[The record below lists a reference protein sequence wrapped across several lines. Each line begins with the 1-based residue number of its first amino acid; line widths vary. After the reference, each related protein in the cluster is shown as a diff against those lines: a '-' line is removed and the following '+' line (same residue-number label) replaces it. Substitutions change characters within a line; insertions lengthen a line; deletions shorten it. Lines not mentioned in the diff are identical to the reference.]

1 MKVSNLLDERRTVS
15 EHKSRIAIRDVP
27 QLLDEFEECVE
38 RSYFDKNFLPASESP
53 IPGSSMALEDP
64 QRALQFGSGAK
75 DLVRIGR
82 SNAVAQARLSDV
94 VWVEDVMSAIAV
106 DAAHSLSSVPE
117 EIIEDS
123 LGERD
128 IPAMGVVIFERGTG
142 FYLPRD
148 IEDGRHY
155 HCEVIGYVKTS
166 PFSGNDFVLLN
177 IASPDKRGSSIY
189 EFGSFYMLAD
199 LDLNTQKRLKN
210 LVRATYLLMG
220 DSAVAQMGM
229 ETVGEVTKRKH
240 GKRKT
245 IKAGYP
251 VRTVRVGAHLLANS
265 IPDHSAADEHES
277 GEKKWTLKHRVITRG
292 HWKRVAYGKGRSLRR
307 VQWIMPYVRG
317 PEGADLVVRPVVKVW
332 RSGGVD

>member
-1 MKVSNLLDERRTVS
+1 MS

-27 QLLDEFEECVE
+27 QLLDEFEECVA
-38 RSYFDKNFLPASESP
+38 RAYFDKNLLPDSESP
-53 IPGSSMALEDP
+53 IPGSSMVLEDP
-64 QRALQFGSGAK
+64 QQALKFGSRAK
-75 DLVRIGR
+75 DFVRIDR
-82 SNAVAQARLSDV
+82 SNAVARARMSEVL
-94 VWVEDVMSAIAV
+94 WVEDVMATIAV
-106 DAAHSLSSVPE
+106 DAAQSLSSVPE
-117 EIIEDS
+117 EVIEAS
-123 LGERD
+123 LGERE

-142 FYLPRD
+142 FYLPID
-148 IEDGRHY
+148 IAGGRHY

-166 PFSGNDFVLLN
+166 PFSGSDFVLLN
-177 IASPDKRGSSIY
+177 IAAPDKKGSSIY

-199 LDLNTQKRLKN
+199 VDLNTQKKLKN

-220 DSAVAQMGM
+220 DSAVARVGV

-240 GKRKT
+240 GKRKI

-251 VRTVRVGAHLLANS
+251 VRTVQVGAHLLANS
-265 IPDHSAADEHES
+265 IPDHSVVDEHES

-332 RSGGVD
+332 RSGGDG

>member
-1 MKVSNLLDERRTVS
+1 MS

-27 QLLDEFEECVE
+27 QLLDEFEECVA
-38 RSYFDKNFLPASESP
+38 RAYFDKNLLPDSESP
-53 IPGSSMALEDP
+53 IPGSSMVLEDP
-64 QRALQFGSGAK
+64 QQALKFSSRAK
-75 DLVRIGR
+75 DFVRIDR
-82 SNAVAQARLSDV
+82 SNAVARARMSEVL
-94 VWVEDVMSAIAV
+94 WVEDVMAAIAV
-106 DAAHSLSSVPE
+106 DAAQSLSSVPE
-117 EIIEDS
+117 EVIEAS
-123 LGERD
+123 LGERE

-142 FYLPRD
+142 FYLPID
-148 IEDGRHY
+148 IAGGRHY

-166 PFSGNDFVLLN
+166 PFSGSDFVLLN
-177 IASPDKRGSSIY
+177 IAAPDKKGSSIY

-199 LDLNTQKRLKN
+199 VDLNTQKKLKN

-220 DSAVAQMGM
+220 DSAVARVGV

-240 GKRKT
+240 GKRKI

-251 VRTVRVGAHLLANS
+251 VRTVQVGAHLLANS
-265 IPDHSAADEHES
+265 IPDHSVVDEHES

-332 RSGGVD
+332 RSGGDG

>member
-1 MKVSNLLDERRTVS
+1 MS

-27 QLLDEFEECVE
+27 QLLDEFEECVA
-38 RSYFDKNFLPASESP
+38 RAYFDKNLLPDSESP
-53 IPGSSMALEDP
+53 IPGSSMVLEDP
-64 QRALQFGSGAK
+64 QQALKFGSRAK
-75 DLVRIGR
+75 DFVRIDR
-82 SNAVAQARLSDV
+82 SNAVARARMSEVL
-94 VWVEDVMSAIAV
+94 WVEDVMAAIAV
-106 DAAHSLSSVPE
+106 DAAQSLSSVPE
-117 EIIEDS
+117 EVIEAS
-123 LGERD
+123 LGERE

-142 FYLPRD
+142 FYLPID
-148 IEDGRHY
+148 IAGGRHY

-166 PFSGNDFVLLN
+166 PFSGSDFVLLN
-177 IASPDKRGSSIY
+177 IAAPDKKGSSIY

-199 LDLNTQKRLKN
+199 VDLNTQKKLKN

-220 DSAVAQMGM
+220 DSAVARVGV

-240 GKRKT
+240 GKRKI

-251 VRTVRVGAHLLANS
+251 VRTVQVGAHLLANS
-265 IPDHSAADEHES
+265 IPDHSAADEHEP

-332 RSGGVD
+332 RSGGDG

>member
-1 MKVSNLLDERRTVS
+1 MS
-15 EHKSRIAIRDVP
+15 EHKSRIAIKDVP

-38 RSYFDKNFLPASESP
+38 HAYFDKNFLPASESP

-64 QRALQFGSGAK
+64 QRALEFGSGAK

-82 SNAVAQARLSDV
+82 SKAVAQARLSDV

-117 EIIEDS
+117 EVIEAS

-128 IPAMGVVIFERGTG
+128 IPAMGVVVFERGTG

-148 IEDGRHY
+148 IAGGRHY

-189 EFGSFYMLAD
+189 EFGSFYMMAD
-199 LDLNTQKRLKN
+199 LDSNTQKVVRN

-220 DSAVAQMGM
+220 DSTVVQMGV

-251 VRTVRVGAHLLANS
+251 VRTVRVGAQLLANS
-265 IPDHSAADEHES
+265 IPDSGVADERE
-277 GEKKWTLKHRVITRG
+277 GGGKKWTLDHRVITRG
-292 HWKRVAYGKGRSLRR
+292 HWRQVPYGKGRKLRR
-307 VQWIMPYVRG
+307 AQWIMPYVRG

-332 RSGGVD
+332 RSGGDG

>member
-1 MKVSNLLDERRTVS
+1 MS
-15 EHKSRIAIRDVP
+15 EHKSRIAIKDVP
-27 QLLDEFEECVE
+27 QLLDEFEEYVE
-38 RSYFDKNFLPASESP
+38 RAYFDKNLLPDSESP
-53 IPGSSMALEDP
+53 IPGSSIVLEDP
-64 QRALQFGSGAK
+64 QQALKFGSRAK
-75 DLVRIGR
+75 DFVRIGR
-82 SNAVAQARLSDV
+82 SNAVAQARMSEVL
-94 VWVEDVMSAIAV
+94 WVEDVMAAIAV
-106 DAAHSLSSVPE
+106 EAAQSLSSVPE
-117 EIIEDS
+117 EVIEAS
-123 LGERD
+123 LGERE

-142 FYLPRD
+142 FYLPID
-148 IEDGRHY
+148 IAGGRHY

-166 PFSGNDFVLLN
+166 PFSGSDFVLLN
-177 IASPDKRGSSIY
+177 IAAPDKKGSSIY

-199 LDLNTQKRLKN
+199 VDLNTQKKLKN

-220 DSAVAQMGM
+220 DSAVARVGV

-240 GKRKT
+240 GKRKI

-251 VRTVRVGAHLLANS
+251 VRTVQVGAHLLANS
-265 IPDHSAADEHES
+265 IPDHSAADEHEP

-332 RSGGVD
+332 RSGSDG

>member
-1 MKVSNLLDERRTVS
+1 MS

-27 QLLDEFEECVE
+27 QLLDEFEECVA
-38 RSYFDKNFLPASESP
+38 RAYFDKNLLPDSESP
-53 IPGSSMALEDP
+53 IPGSSMVLEDP
-64 QRALQFGSGAK
+64 QQALKFGSRAK
-75 DLVRIGR
+75 DFVRIDR
-82 SNAVAQARLSDV
+82 SNAVARARMSEVL
-94 VWVEDVMSAIAV
+94 WVEDVMAAIAV
-106 DAAHSLSSVPE
+106 DAAQSLSSVPE
-117 EIIEDS
+117 EVIEAS
-123 LGERD
+123 LGERE

-142 FYLPRD
+142 FYLPID
-148 IEDGRHY
+148 IAGGRHY

-166 PFSGNDFVLLN
+166 PFSGSDFVLLN
-177 IASPDKRGSSIY
+177 IAAPDKKGSSIY

-199 LDLNTQKRLKN
+199 VDLNTQKRLKN

-220 DSAVAQMGM
+220 DSAVARVGT

-240 GKRKT
+240 GKRKI

-251 VRTVRVGAHLLANS
+251 VRTVQVGAHLLANS
-265 IPDHSAADEHES
+265 IPDHSAADEHEP

-332 RSGGVD
+332 RSGGDS

>member
-1 MKVSNLLDERRTVS
+1 MS
-15 EHKSRIAIRDVP
+15 EHKSRIAIKDVP
-27 QLLDEFEECVE
+27 QLLDEFEEYVE
-38 RSYFDKNFLPASESP
+38 CAYFDKNLLPDSESP
-53 IPGSSMALEDP
+53 VPGSSMALEDP
-64 QRALQFGSGAK
+64 QQALEFGSRAK
-75 DLVRIGR
+75 DFVRIGR
-82 SNAVAQARLSDV
+82 SVAAAQARLSEV

-106 DAAHSLSSVPE
+106 DAARSLSSVPE
-117 EIIEDS
+117 EVIENS
-123 LGERD
+123 LGERG

-142 FYLPRD
+142 LYLPRD
-148 IEDGRHY
+148 VRVPGGDKRQY
-155 HCEVIGYVKTS
+155 YCEVIGYVKIS
-166 PFSGNDFVLLN
+166 QFSGNDFVLLN
-177 IASPDKRGSSIY
+177 IAHPDKQGSSFY
-189 EFGSFYMLAD
+189 EFGSFYLMAD
-199 LDLNTQKRLKN
+199 LDLNTQKRVKN

-220 DSAVAQMGM
+220 DSTVAQMGV

-265 IPDHSAADEHES
+265 IPDHSVADEHEP

-332 RSGGVD
+332 RSGGDS

>member
-1 MKVSNLLDERRTVS
+1 MS
-15 EHKSRIAIRDVP
+15 EHKSRIAIKDVP
-27 QLLDEFEECVE
+27 QLLDEFEEYVE
-38 RSYFDKNFLPASESP
+38 RAYFDKNLLPDSESP
-53 IPGSSMALEDP
+53 IPGSSIVLEDP
-64 QRALQFGSGAK
+64 QQALKFGSRAK
-75 DLVRIGR
+75 DFVRIGR
-82 SNAVAQARLSDV
+82 SNAVAQARMSEVL
-94 VWVEDVMSAIAV
+94 WVEDVMAAIAV
-106 DAAHSLSSVPE
+106 EAAQSLSSVPE
-117 EIIEDS
+117 EVIEAS
-123 LGERD
+123 LGERE

-142 FYLPRD
+142 FYLPID
-148 IEDGRHY
+148 IAGGRHY

-166 PFSGNDFVLLN
+166 PFSGSDFVLLN
-177 IASPDKRGSSIY
+177 IAAPDKKGSSIY

-199 LDLNTQKRLKN
+199 LDLNTQKKLKN

-220 DSAVAQMGM
+220 DSAVARVGT

-240 GKRKT
+240 GKRKI

-251 VRTVRVGAHLLANS
+251 VRTVQVGAHLLANS
-265 IPDHSAADEHES
+265 IPDHSAADEHEP

-332 RSGGVD
+332 RSGSDG

>member
-1 MKVSNLLDERRTVS
+1 MS
-15 EHKSRIAIRDVP
+15 EHKSRIAIKDVP
-27 QLLDEFEECVE
+27 QLLDEFEEYVE
-38 RSYFDKNFLPASESP
+38 RAYFDKNLLPDSESP
-53 IPGSSMALEDP
+53 IPGTSIVLEDP
-64 QRALQFGSGAK
+64 QQALKFGSRAK
-75 DLVRIGR
+75 DFVRIGR
-82 SNAVAQARLSDV
+82 SNAVAQARMSEVL
-94 VWVEDVMSAIAV
+94 WVEDVMAAIAV
-106 DAAHSLSSVPE
+106 EAAQSLSSVPE
-117 EIIEDS
+117 EVIEAS
-123 LGERD
+123 LGERE

-142 FYLPRD
+142 FYLPID
-148 IEDGRHY
+148 IAGGRHY

-166 PFSGNDFVLLN
+166 PFSGSDFVLLN

-199 LDLNTQKRLKN
+199 VDLNTQKRLKN

-220 DSAVAQMGM
+220 DSAVARVGT

-240 GKRKT
+240 GKRKI

-251 VRTVRVGAHLLANS
+251 VRTVQVGAHLLANS
-265 IPDHSAADEHES
+265 IPDHSAADEHEP

-332 RSGGVD
+332 RSGSDG

>member
-1 MKVSNLLDERRTVS
+1 MS

-27 QLLDEFEECVE
+27 QLLDEFEECVA
-38 RSYFDKNFLPASESP
+38 RAYFDKNLLPDSESP
-53 IPGSSMALEDP
+53 IPGSSMVLEDP
-64 QRALQFGSGAK
+64 QQALKFGSRAK
-75 DLVRIGR
+75 DFVRIDR
-82 SNAVAQARLSDV
+82 SNAVARARMSEVL
-94 VWVEDVMSAIAV
+94 WVEDVMAAIAV
-106 DAAHSLSSVPE
+106 DAAQSLSSVPE
-117 EIIEDS
+117 EVIEAS
-123 LGERD
+123 LGERE

-142 FYLPRD
+142 FYLPID
-148 IEDGRHY
+148 IAGGRHY

-166 PFSGNDFVLLN
+166 PFSGSDFVLLN
-177 IASPDKRGSSIY
+177 IAAPDKKGSSIY

-199 LDLNTQKRLKN
+199 VDLNTQKKLKN

-220 DSAVAQMGM
+220 DSAVARVGT

-240 GKRKT
+240 GKRKI

-251 VRTVRVGAHLLANS
+251 VRTVQVGAHLLANS
-265 IPDHSAADEHES
+265 IPDHSAADEHEP

-332 RSGGVD
+332 RSGGDG

>member
-1 MKVSNLLDERRTVS
+1 MS

-27 QLLDEFEECVE
+27 QLLDEFEECVA
-38 RSYFDKNFLPASESP
+38 RAYFDKNLLPDSESP
-53 IPGSSMALEDP
+53 IPGSSMVLEDP
-64 QRALQFGSGAK
+64 QQALKFGSRAK
-75 DLVRIGR
+75 DFVRIDR
-82 SNAVAQARLSDV
+82 SNAVARARMSEVL
-94 VWVEDVMSAIAV
+94 WVEDVMAAIAV
-106 DAAHSLSSVPE
+106 DAAQSLSSVPE
-117 EIIEDS
+117 EVIEAS
-123 LGERD
+123 LGERE

-142 FYLPRD
+142 FYLPID
-148 IEDGRHY
+148 IAGGRHY

-166 PFSGNDFVLLN
+166 PFSGSDFVLLN
-177 IASPDKRGSSIY
+177 IAAPDKKGSSIY

-199 LDLNTQKRLKN
+199 VDLNTQKKLKN
-210 LVRATYLLMG
+210 LVRATYLLMS
-220 DSAVAQMGM
+220 DSAVARVGV

-240 GKRKT
+240 GKRKI

-251 VRTVRVGAHLLANS
+251 VRTVQVGAHLLANS
-265 IPDHSAADEHES
+265 IPDHSVVDEHES

-332 RSGGVD
+332 RSGGDG

>member
-1 MKVSNLLDERRTVS
+1 MS
-15 EHKSRIAIRDVP
+15 EHKSRIAIKDVP
-27 QLLDEFEECVE
+27 QLLDEFEEYVE
-38 RSYFDKNFLPASESP
+38 RAYFDKNLLPDSESP
-53 IPGSSMALEDP
+53 IPGSSIVLEDP
-64 QRALQFGSGAK
+64 QQALKFGSRAK
-75 DLVRIGR
+75 DFVRIGR
-82 SNAVAQARLSDV
+82 SNAVAQARMSEVL
-94 VWVEDVMSAIAV
+94 WVEDVMAAIAV
-106 DAAHSLSSVPE
+106 EAAQSLSSVPE
-117 EIIEDS
+117 EVIEAS
-123 LGERD
+123 LGERE

-142 FYLPRD
+142 FYLPID
-148 IEDGRHY
+148 IAGGRHY

-166 PFSGNDFVLLN
+166 PFSGSDFVLLN
-177 IASPDKRGSSIY
+177 IAAPDKKGSSIY

-199 LDLNTQKRLKN
+199 VDLNTQKKLKN

-220 DSAVAQMGM
+220 DSAVARVGT

-240 GKRKT
+240 GKRKI

-251 VRTVRVGAHLLANS
+251 VRTVQVGAHLLANS
-265 IPDHSAADEHES
+265 IPDHSAADEHEP

-332 RSGGVD
+332 RSGGDS

>member
-1 MKVSNLLDERRTVS
+1 MS
-15 EHKSRIAIRDVP
+15 EHKSRIAIKDVP
-27 QLLDEFEECVE
+27 QLLDEFEEYVE
-38 RSYFDKNFLPASESP
+38 RAYFDKNLLPDSESP
-53 IPGSSMALEDP
+53 IPGSSIVLEDP
-64 QRALQFGSGAK
+64 QQALKFGSRAK
-75 DLVRIGR
+75 DFVRIGR
-82 SNAVAQARLSDV
+82 SNAVAQARMSEVL
-94 VWVEDVMSAIAV
+94 WVEDVMAAIAV
-106 DAAHSLSSVPE
+106 EAAQSLSSVPE
-117 EIIEDS
+117 EVIEAS
-123 LGERD
+123 LGERE

-142 FYLPRD
+142 FYLPID
-148 IEDGRHY
+148 IAGGRHY

-166 PFSGNDFVLLN
+166 PFSGSDFVLLN
-177 IASPDKRGSSIY
+177 IAAPDKKGSSIY

-199 LDLNTQKRLKN
+199 VDLNTQKKLKN

-220 DSAVAQMGM
+220 DSAVARVGV

-240 GKRKT
+240 GKRKI

-251 VRTVRVGAHLLANS
+251 VRTVQVGAHLLANS
-265 IPDHSAADEHES
+265 IPDHSVADEHEP

-332 RSGGVD
+332 RSGSDG

>member
-1 MKVSNLLDERRTVS
+1 MS
-15 EHKSRIAIRDVP
+15 EHKSRIAIKDVP
-27 QLLDEFEECVE
+27 QLLDEFEEYVE
-38 RSYFDKNFLPASESP
+38 RAYFDKNLLPDSESP
-53 IPGSSMALEDP
+53 IPGSSIVLEDP
-64 QRALQFGSGAK
+64 QQALKFGSRAK
-75 DLVRIGR
+75 DFVRIGR
-82 SNAVAQARLSDV
+82 SNAVAQARMSEVL
-94 VWVEDVMSAIAV
+94 WVEDVMAAIAV
-106 DAAHSLSSVPE
+106 EAAQSLSSVPE
-117 EIIEDS
+117 EVIEAS
-123 LGERD
+123 LGERE

-142 FYLPRD
+142 FYLPID
-148 IEDGRHY
+148 IAGGRHY

-166 PFSGNDFVLLN
+166 PFSGSDFVLLN
-177 IASPDKRGSSIY
+177 IAAPDKKGSSIY

-199 LDLNTQKRLKN
+199 VDLNTQKKLKN

-220 DSAVAQMGM
+220 DSAVARVGT

-240 GKRKT
+240 GKRKI

-251 VRTVRVGAHLLANS
+251 VRTVQVGAHLLANS
-265 IPDHSAADEHES
+265 IPDHSAADEHEP

-332 RSGGVD
+332 RSGSDG

>member
-1 MKVSNLLDERRTVS
+1 MS

-27 QLLDEFEECVE
+27 QLLDEFEECVA
-38 RSYFDKNFLPASESP
+38 RAYFDKNLLPDSESP
-53 IPGSSMALEDP
+53 IPGSSMVLEDP
-64 QRALQFGSGAK
+64 QQALKFGSRAK
-75 DLVRIGR
+75 DFVRIDR
-82 SNAVAQARLSDV
+82 SNAVARARMSEVL
-94 VWVEDVMSAIAV
+94 WVEDVMAAIAV
-106 DAAHSLSSVPE
+106 DAAQSLSSVPE
-117 EIIEDS
+117 EVIEAS
-123 LGERD
+123 LGERE

-142 FYLPRD
+142 FYLPID
-148 IEDGRHY
+148 IAGGRHY

-166 PFSGNDFVLLN
+166 PFSGSDFVLLN
-177 IASPDKRGSSIY
+177 IAAPDKKGSSIY

-199 LDLNTQKRLKN
+199 VDLNTQKKLKN

-220 DSAVAQMGM
+220 DSAVARVGV

-240 GKRKT
+240 GKRKI

-251 VRTVRVGAHLLANS
+251 VRTVQVGAHLLANS
-265 IPDHSAADEHES
+265 IPDHSVVDEHES

-332 RSGGVD
+332 RSGGDG

>member
-1 MKVSNLLDERRTVS
+1 MS
-15 EHKSRIAIRDVP
+15 EHKSRIAIKDVP
-27 QLLDEFEECVE
+27 QLLDEFEEYVE
-38 RSYFDKNFLPASESP
+38 RAYFNKNFLPASESP

-64 QRALQFGSGAK
+64 QRALEFGSGAK

-82 SNAVAQARLSDV
+82 SNAVAQARMSEVL
-94 VWVEDVMSAIAV
+94 WVEDMMAAIAV

-117 EIIEDS
+117 EVIEAS
-123 LGERD
+123 LGERE

-142 FYLPRD
+142 FYLPID
-148 IEDGRHY
+148 IAGGRHY

-177 IASPDKRGSSIY
+177 IAAPDKKGSSIY
-189 EFGSFYMLAD
+189 KFGSFYMLAD
-199 LDLNTQKRLKN
+199 VDLNTQKKLKN

-220 DSAVAQMGM
+220 DSAVARVGV
-229 ETVGEVTKRKH
+229 ETVGEVAKRKH
-240 GKRKT
+240 GKRKI

-265 IPDHSAADEHES
+265 IPDHSVADEHEP

-332 RSGGVD
+332 RSGSDG

>member
-1 MKVSNLLDERRTVS
+1 MS
-15 EHKSRIAIRDVP
+15 EHKSRIAIKDVP
-27 QLLDEFEECVE
+27 QLLDEFEEYVE
-38 RSYFDKNFLPASESP
+38 HSYFDKNFLPDSESP

-64 QRALQFGSGAK
+64 QRALKFGSRAK
-75 DLVRIGR
+75 DFVRIGR
-82 SNAVAQARLSDV
+82 SNAVAQARMSEVL
-94 VWVEDVMSAIAV
+94 WVEDVMSAIAV
-106 DAAHSLSSVPE
+106 DAAQSLSSVPE
-117 EIIEDS
+117 EVIEAS
-123 LGERD
+123 LGERE

-142 FYLPRD
+142 FYLPID
-148 IEDGRHY
+148 IAGGRHY

-166 PFSGNDFVLLN
+166 PFSGSDFVLLN

-199 LDLNTQKRLKN
+199 VDLNTQKRVRN

-220 DSAVAQMGM
+220 DPAVARVGT

-265 IPDHSAADEHES
+265 VPDHSVADEHES

-332 RSGGVD
+332 RSGGDG

>member
-155 HCEVIGYVKTS
+155 HCEVIGYVKSS

-220 DSAVAQMGM
+220 DSAVAQMGV

>member
-1 MKVSNLLDERRTVS
+1 MS
-15 EHKSRIAIRDVP
+15 EHKSRIAIKDVP
-27 QLLDEFEECVE
+27 QLLDEFEEYVE
-38 RSYFDKNFLPASESP
+38 HAYFDKNFLPDSESP

-64 QRALQFGSGAK
+64 QRALEFGSKAR
-75 DLVRIGR
+75 DFVRIGR
-82 SNAVAQARLSDV
+82 SVAVSRARMSEVL
-94 VWVEDVMSAIAV
+94 WVEDVMAAIAV
-106 DAAHSLSSVPE
+106 DAAQSLSSVPE
-117 EIIEDS
+117 EVIEAS
-123 LGERD
+123 LGERE

-142 FYLPRD
+142 FFYRGTAGD
-148 IEDGRHY
+148 KQY

-166 PFSGNDFVLLN
+166 PFIGEDFVLLN
-177 IASPDKRGSSIY
+177 IAHPIGQRSSIY
-189 EFGSFYMLAD
+189 GFSSFVLMRDLA
-199 LDLNTQKRLKN
+199 LSAQEKVKN

-220 DSAVAQMGM
+220 DSAVARVGV

-240 GKRKT
+240 GKRKI

-251 VRTVRVGAHLLANS
+251 VRTVQVGAHLLANS
-265 IPDHSAADEHES
+265 IPDHGDAEEREP

-332 RSGGVD
+332 RSGGDG

>member
-1 MKVSNLLDERRTVS
+1 MS

-27 QLLDEFEECVE
+27 QLLDEFEECVA
-38 RSYFDKNFLPASESP
+38 RAYFDKNLLPDSESP
-53 IPGSSMALEDP
+53 IPGSSMVLEDP
-64 QRALQFGSGAK
+64 QQALKFGSRAK
-75 DLVRIGR
+75 DFVRIDR
-82 SNAVAQARLSDV
+82 SNAVARARMSEVL
-94 VWVEDVMSAIAV
+94 WVEDVMAAIAV
-106 DAAHSLSSVPE
+106 DAAQSLSSVPE
-117 EIIEDS
+117 EVIEAS
-123 LGERD
+123 LGERE

-142 FYLPRD
+142 FYLPID
-148 IEDGRHY
+148 IAGGRHY

-166 PFSGNDFVLLN
+166 PFSGSDFVLLN
-177 IASPDKRGSSIY
+177 IAAPDKKGSSIY

-199 LDLNTQKRLKN
+199 VDLNTQKKLKN

-220 DSAVAQMGM
+220 DSAVARVGT

-240 GKRKT
+240 GKRKI

-251 VRTVRVGAHLLANS
+251 VRTVQVGAHLLANS
-265 IPDHSAADEHES
+265 IPDHSAADEHEP

-332 RSGGVD
+332 RSGSDG

>member
-1 MKVSNLLDERRTVS
+1 MIEQ
-15 EHKSRIAIRDVP
+15 KSRIAIKDVP
-27 QLLDEFEECVE
+27 QILDEFEQYVE
-38 RSYFDKNFLPASESP
+38 NAYFDKNLLPDSESP
-53 IPGSSMALEDP
+53 IPGSSMALENP
-64 QRALQFGSGAK
+64 QRALAFGSRAK
-75 DLVRIGR
+75 DFVRIGR
-82 SNAVAQARLSDV
+82 SNAVAQARMSDV

-123 LGERD
+123 LGERK
-128 IPAMGVVIFERGTG
+128 IPAMGVVVFERGTG
-142 FYLPRD
+142 FYLPID
-148 IEDGRHY
+148 IAGGRHY

-166 PFSGNDFVLLN
+166 PFLGSDFVLLN

-220 DSAVAQMGM
+220 DSAVAQMGV

-251 VRTVRVGAHLLANS
+251 VRTVRVGAQLLANS
-265 IPDHSAADEHES
+265 IPDSGVADEREHG
-277 GEKKWTLKHRVITRG
+277 GEEVDAGPPGDYPRALETGTLRQGSETAASAVDYAVCA
-292 HWKRVAYGKGRSLRR
+292 W
-307 VQWIMPYVRG
+307 
-317 PEGADLVVRPVVKVW
+317 
-332 RSGGVD
+332 SGGGGFGGSSGGEGLAVWW

>member
-1 MKVSNLLDERRTVS
+1 MS

-27 QLLDEFEECVE
+27 QLLDEFEECVA
-38 RSYFDKNFLPASESP
+38 RAYFDKNLLPDSESP
-53 IPGSSMALEDP
+53 IPGSSMVLEDP
-64 QRALQFGSGAK
+64 QQALKFGSRAK
-75 DLVRIGR
+75 DFVRIDR
-82 SNAVAQARLSDV
+82 SNAVARARMSEVL
-94 VWVEDVMSAIAV
+94 WVEDVMAAIAV
-106 DAAHSLSSVPE
+106 DAAQSLSSVPE
-117 EIIEDS
+117 EVIEAS
-123 LGERD
+123 LGERE

-142 FYLPRD
+142 FYLPID
-148 IEDGRHY
+148 IAGGRHY

-166 PFSGNDFVLLN
+166 PFSGSDFVLLN
-177 IASPDKRGSSIY
+177 IAAPDKKGSSIY

-199 LDLNTQKRLKN
+199 VDLNTQKKLKN

-220 DSAVAQMGM
+220 DSAVARVGT

-240 GKRKT
+240 GKRKI

-251 VRTVRVGAHLLANS
+251 VRTVQVGAHLLANS
-265 IPDHSAADEHES
+265 IPDHSVVDEHES

-332 RSGGVD
+332 RSGGDS

>member
-1 MKVSNLLDERRTVS
+1 MS
-15 EHKSRIAIRDVP
+15 EHKSRIAIKDVP
-27 QLLDEFEECVE
+27 QLLDEFEEYVE
-38 RSYFDKNFLPASESP
+38 RAYFDKNLLPDSESP
-53 IPGSSMALEDP
+53 IPGSSIVLEDP
-64 QRALQFGSGAK
+64 QQALKFGSRAK
-75 DLVRIGR
+75 DFVRIGR
-82 SNAVAQARLSDV
+82 SNAVAQARMSEVL
-94 VWVEDVMSAIAV
+94 WVEDVMAAIAV
-106 DAAHSLSSVPE
+106 EAAQSLSSVPE
-117 EIIEDS
+117 EVIEAS
-123 LGERD
+123 LGERE

-142 FYLPRD
+142 FYLPID
-148 IEDGRHY
+148 IAGGRHY

-166 PFSGNDFVLLN
+166 PFSGSDFVLLN
-177 IASPDKRGSSIY
+177 IAAPDKKGSSIY

-199 LDLNTQKRLKN
+199 VDLNTQKKLKN

-220 DSAVAQMGM
+220 DSAVARVGT

-240 GKRKT
+240 GKRKI

-251 VRTVRVGAHLLANS
+251 VRTVQVGAHLLANS
-265 IPDHSAADEHES
+265 IPDHSAADEHEP

-332 RSGGVD
+332 RSGGDG

>member
-1 MKVSNLLDERRTVS
+1 MS
-15 EHKSRIAIRDVP
+15 EHKSRIAIKDVP
-27 QLLDEFEECVE
+27 QLLDEFEEYVE
-38 RSYFDKNFLPASESP
+38 RAYFDKNLLPDSESP
-53 IPGSSMALEDP
+53 IPGSSIVLEDP
-64 QRALQFGSGAK
+64 QQALKFGSRAK
-75 DLVRIGR
+75 DFVRIGR
-82 SNAVAQARLSDV
+82 SNAVAQARMSEVL
-94 VWVEDVMSAIAV
+94 WVEDVMAAIAV
-106 DAAHSLSSVPE
+106 EAAQSLSSVPE
-117 EIIEDS
+117 EVIEAS
-123 LGERD
+123 LGERE

-142 FYLPRD
+142 FYLPID
-148 IEDGRHY
+148 IAGGRHY

-166 PFSGNDFVLLN
+166 PFSGSDFVLLN
-177 IASPDKRGSSIY
+177 IAAPDKKGSSIY

-199 LDLNTQKRLKN
+199 VDLNTQKKLKN

-220 DSAVAQMGM
+220 DSAVARVGT

-240 GKRKT
+240 GKRKI

-251 VRTVRVGAHLLANS
+251 VRTVQVGAHLLANS
-265 IPDHSAADEHES
+265 IPDHSVADEHEP

-332 RSGGVD
+332 RSGSDD

>member
-1 MKVSNLLDERRTVS
+1 MS
-15 EHKSRIAIRDVP
+15 EHKSRIAIKDVP

-38 RSYFDKNFLPASESP
+38 HAYFNKNFLPASESP

-64 QRALQFGSGAK
+64 QRALEFGSGAK

-82 SNAVAQARLSDV
+82 SKAVAQARMSDV

-117 EIIEDS
+117 EVIEDS
-123 LGERD
+123 LGERE

-142 FYLPRD
+142 FYLPKD
-148 IEDGRHY
+148 IAGGRRY

-166 PFSGNDFVLLN
+166 PFTGNDFVLLN

-199 LDLNTQKRLKN
+199 LDLNTQKRVRN

-220 DSAVAQMGM
+220 DSAVAQMGV
-229 ETVGEVTKRKH
+229 ETVGEVTRRKH

-245 IKAGYP
+245 IRAGYP

-265 IPDHSAADEHES
+265 IPDHGVADEHES
-277 GEKKWTLKHRVITRG
+277 GDKKWTLKHRVITRG

>member
-1 MKVSNLLDERRTVS
+1 MI

-38 RSYFDKNFLPASESP
+38 HAYFDKNLLPDSESP

-64 QRALQFGSGAK
+64 QRALQFGSRAK

-117 EIIEDS
+117 EVIEDS

-128 IPAMGVVIFERGTG
+128 IPAMGVVVFERGTG

-148 IEDGRHY
+148 IAGSTRHY

-166 PFSGNDFVLLN
+166 PFSGSDFVLLN

-189 EFGSFYMLAD
+189 EFGSFYMMAD

-210 LVRATYLLMG
+210 LVCATYLLMD
-220 DSAVAQMGM
+220 DSAVAQMGV

-265 IPDHSAADEHES
+265 IPDGSAADERDR
-277 GEKKWTLKHRVITRG
+277 GGKKWTLDHRVITRG
-292 HWKRVAYGKGRSLRR
+292 HWRQVPYGKGRKMRR
-307 VQWIMPYVRG
+307 AQWIMPYVRG

-332 RSGGVD
+332 RSGGDG

>member
-1 MKVSNLLDERRTVS
+1 MS

-27 QLLDEFEECVE
+27 QLLDEFEECVA
-38 RSYFDKNFLPASESP
+38 RAYFDKNLLPDSESP
-53 IPGSSMALEDP
+53 IPGSSMVLEDP
-64 QRALQFGSGAK
+64 QQALKFGSRAK
-75 DLVRIGR
+75 DFVRIDR
-82 SNAVAQARLSDV
+82 SNAVARARMSEVL
-94 VWVEDVMSAIAV
+94 WVEDVMAAIAV
-106 DAAHSLSSVPE
+106 DAAQSLSSVPE
-117 EIIEDS
+117 EVIEAS
-123 LGERD
+123 LGERE

-142 FYLPRD
+142 FYLPID
-148 IEDGRHY
+148 IAGGRHY

-166 PFSGNDFVLLN
+166 PFSGSDFVLLN
-177 IASPDKRGSSIY
+177 IAAPDKKGSSIY

-199 LDLNTQKRLKN
+199 VDLNTQKKLKN

-220 DSAVAQMGM
+220 DSAVARVGT

-240 GKRKT
+240 GKRKI

-251 VRTVRVGAHLLANS
+251 VRTVQVGAHLLANS
-265 IPDHSAADEHES
+265 IPDHSVADEHEP

-332 RSGGVD
+332 RSGGDG

>member
-1 MKVSNLLDERRTVS
+1 MS

-27 QLLDEFEECVE
+27 QLLDEFEECVA
-38 RSYFDKNFLPASESP
+38 RAYFDKNLLPDSESP
-53 IPGSSMALEDP
+53 IPGSSMVLEDP
-64 QRALQFGSGAK
+64 QQALKFGSRAK
-75 DLVRIGR
+75 DFVRIDR
-82 SNAVAQARLSDV
+82 SNAVARARMSEVL
-94 VWVEDVMSAIAV
+94 WVEDVMSAIAV
-106 DAAHSLSSVPE
+106 DAAQSLSSVPE
-117 EIIEDS
+117 EVIEAS
-123 LGERD
+123 LGERE

-142 FYLPRD
+142 FYLPID
-148 IEDGRHY
+148 IAGGRHY

-166 PFSGNDFVLLN
+166 PFSGSDFVLLN
-177 IASPDKRGSSIY
+177 IAAPDKKGSSIY

-199 LDLNTQKRLKN
+199 VDLNTQKKLKN

-220 DSAVAQMGM
+220 DSAVARVGV

-240 GKRKT
+240 GKRKI

-251 VRTVRVGAHLLANS
+251 VRTVQVGAHLLANS
-265 IPDHSAADEHES
+265 IPDHSVVDEHES

-332 RSGGVD
+332 RSGGDG

>member
-1 MKVSNLLDERRTVS
+1 MS
-15 EHKSRIAIRDVP
+15 EHKSRIAIKDVP
-27 QLLDEFEECVE
+27 QLLDEFEEYVE
-38 RSYFDKNFLPASESP
+38 RAYFDKNLLPDSESP
-53 IPGSSMALEDP
+53 IPGSSIVLEDP
-64 QRALQFGSGAK
+64 QQALKFGSRAK
-75 DLVRIGR
+75 DFVRIGR
-82 SNAVAQARLSDV
+82 SNAVAQARMSEVL
-94 VWVEDVMSAIAV
+94 WVEDVMAAIAV
-106 DAAHSLSSVPE
+106 EAAQSLSSVPE
-117 EIIEDS
+117 EVIEAS
-123 LGERD
+123 LGERE

-142 FYLPRD
+142 FYLPID
-148 IEDGRHY
+148 IAGGRHY

-166 PFSGNDFVLLN
+166 PFSGSDFVLLN
-177 IASPDKRGSSIY
+177 IAAPDKKGSSIY

-199 LDLNTQKRLKN
+199 VDLNTQKKLKN

-220 DSAVAQMGM
+220 DSAVAQMGV

-265 IPDHSAADEHES
+265 IPDHSVADEHEP

-332 RSGGVD
+332 RSGGDS

>member
-1 MKVSNLLDERRTVS
+1 MS
-15 EHKSRIAIRDVP
+15 EHKSRIAIKDVP
-27 QLLDEFEECVE
+27 QLLDEFEEYVE
-38 RSYFDKNFLPASESP
+38 RAYFDKNLLPDSESP
-53 IPGSSMALEDP
+53 IPGSSIVLEDP
-64 QRALQFGSGAK
+64 QQALKFGSRAK
-75 DLVRIGR
+75 DFVRIGR
-82 SNAVAQARLSDV
+82 SNAVAQARMSEVL
-94 VWVEDVMSAIAV
+94 WVEDVMAAIAV
-106 DAAHSLSSVPE
+106 EAAQSLSSVPE
-117 EIIEDS
+117 EVIEAS
-123 LGERD
+123 LGERE

-142 FYLPRD
+142 FYLPID
-148 IEDGRHY
+148 IAGGRHY

-166 PFSGNDFVLLN
+166 PFSGSDFVLLN
-177 IASPDKRGSSIY
+177 IAAPDKKGSSIY

-199 LDLNTQKRLKN
+199 VDLNTQKKLKN

-220 DSAVAQMGM
+220 DSAVARVGT

-240 GKRKT
+240 GKRKI

-251 VRTVRVGAHLLANS
+251 VRTVQVGAHLLANS
-265 IPDHSAADEHES
+265 IPDHSVADEHEP

-332 RSGGVD
+332 RSGGDS

>member
-1 MKVSNLLDERRTVS
+1 MS
-15 EHKSRIAIRDVP
+15 EHKSRIAIKDVP
-27 QLLDEFEECVE
+27 QLLDEFEEYVE
-38 RSYFDKNFLPASESP
+38 RAYFDKNLLPDSESP

-64 QRALQFGSGAK
+64 QRALEYGSKAK
-75 DLVRIGR
+75 DFVRIGR
-82 SNAVAQARLSDV
+82 SNAVARARMSEVL
-94 VWVEDVMSAIAV
+94 WVEDVMAAIAV
-106 DAAHSLSSVPE
+106 DAAQSLSSVPE
-117 EIIEDS
+117 EVIEAS
-123 LGERD
+123 LGERE

-142 FYLPRD
+142 FFYRGTVGD
-148 IEDGRHY
+148 KQY

-177 IASPDKRGSSIY
+177 IAHPIGQRSSIY
-189 EFGSFYMLAD
+189 GFSSFVLMRDLAPSA
-199 LDLNTQKRLKN
+199 QEKVKN

-220 DSAVAQMGM
+220 DSAVARVGT

-251 VRTVRVGAHLLANS
+251 VRTVQVGAHLLANS
-265 IPDHSAADEHES
+265 IPDHSAADEHEP

-332 RSGGVD
+332 RSGSDG

>member
-1 MKVSNLLDERRTVS
+1 MS

-27 QLLDEFEECVE
+27 QLLDEFEECVA
-38 RSYFDKNFLPASESP
+38 RAYFDKNLLPDSESP
-53 IPGSSMALEDP
+53 IPGSSMVLEDP
-64 QRALQFGSGAK
+64 QQALKFGSRAK
-75 DLVRIGR
+75 DFVRIDR
-82 SNAVAQARLSDV
+82 SNAVARARMSEVL
-94 VWVEDVMSAIAV
+94 WVEDVMAAIAV
-106 DAAHSLSSVPE
+106 DAAQSLSSVPE
-117 EIIEDS
+117 EVIEAS
-123 LGERD
+123 LGERE

-142 FYLPRD
+142 FYLPID
-148 IEDGRHY
+148 IAGGRHY

-166 PFSGNDFVLLN
+166 PFSGSDFVLLN
-177 IASPDKRGSSIY
+177 IAAPDKKGSSIY

-199 LDLNTQKRLKN
+199 VDLNTQKKLKN

-220 DSAVAQMGM
+220 DSAVARVGV

-240 GKRKT
+240 GKRKI

-251 VRTVRVGAHLLANS
+251 VRTVQVGAHLLANS
-265 IPDHSAADEHES
+265 IPDHSAADEHEP

-332 RSGGVD
+332 RSGGDS